1 MTAERARPKRL
12 VTFTSCTQP
21 QPFSC
26 AFSERT
32 LMAARR
38 LSRLQHRILTCLVDE
53 YQRTRGGTSLGHREL
68 VQTLG
73 NDPGTLSHSVRT
85 LEARGL
91 ITVGRTPGGK
101 ADFLALTRAG
111 LKVTSER
118 GLSTCINV

>member
-1 MTAERARPKRL
+1 
-12 VTFTSCTQP
+12 
-21 QPFSC
+21 
-26 AFSERT
+26 
-32 LMAARR
+32 MAARR
-38 LSRLQHRILTCLVDE
+38 LSRLQHRILKCLVDE

-111 LKVTSER
+111 LQVTSER
-118 GLSTCINV
+118 GLSTGINV